1 MIYEATAIVAAY
13 LLGSIP
19 FGLLIP
25 RLYGVGD
32 IRKVGS
38 GNIGATNVLRACG
51 VSGALIVTVL
61 DIAKGAGP
69 VIAAGILFKDGGY
82 LNHDYV
88 GLIVGMAAVI
98 GHIYP
103 LYLGFKGGKG
113 VNTALGVFLVLIP
126 IPTLVALLAF
136 IIIVAIW
143 KYVSLG
149 SISAA
154 AVFLATILLL
164 YLTGLR
170 HINVVFVWAGAAIL
184 AMIILTHRSNLKRLF
199 AGTENKISFRKKASS
214 GVTNNG

>member
-1 MIYEATAIVAAY
+1 MIYEAAAIVAAY

-82 LNHDYV
+82 LNHDYL

-103 LYLGFKGGKG
+103 LYLVFEGGKG
-113 VNTALGVFLVLIP
+113 VNTALGVFFGPDPDPDSGSASGLHYNSGDLEICVARVYFGGGGISGDHPVAVLDR
-126 IPTLVALLAF
+126 F
-136 IIIVAIW
+136 
-143 KYVSLG
+143 
-149 SISAA
+149 
-154 AVFLATILLL
+154 
-164 YLTGLR
+164 
-170 HINVVFVWAGAAIL
+170 
-184 AMIILTHRSNLKRLF
+184 
-199 AGTENKISFRKKASS
+199 KAY
-214 GVTNNG
+214 